1 MIIAAKGTVAS
12 SGVVEDQV
20 LVYSVNTFDIYNSLD
35 GSTYNLLT
43 ANITTN
49 VIGSS
54 LYMDDDVYLFADGAV
69 IKYSTDKGANWT
81 NATDPTGNTHQTV
94 AKFFKQGSVIACT
107 GVSGNSFPLTNE
119 FVWYSTDQGA
129 TWTAN
134 NSSLGSAGRSGITY
148 GTEWFV
154 VGDLASAKIA
164 DVTTGSW
171 TAVTTGITAYD
182 CTYGNGLYV
191 VVGTNGAL
199 RTSPDLVTWTA
210 RTSQF
215 STSVIN
221 SVATDGTN
229 FVAVGA
235 SGKISDSTDGI
246 TWTARTSG
254 TSDEILRVAYSTQ
267 LGEWFAVGRD
277 DTLLYSSDRVTWT
290 AVTGTIGSTDDFTA
304 LATRS

>member
-1 MIIAAKGTVAS
+1 MIVAAKAAVAS
-12 SGVVEDQV
+12 SAVVQDQV
-20 LVYSVNTFDIYNSLD
+20 LVYSSQVEDLFNSVD
-35 GSTYNLLT
+35 GSTYTILA
-43 ANITTN
+43 ANI
-49 VIGSS
+49 SS
-54 LYMDDDVYLFADGAV
+54 SIYAGACYLDDDVYLLAAGTSL
-69 IKYSTDKGANWT
+69 KYSTDKGASFN
-81 NATDPTGNTHQTV
+81 NATIPTAQTV
-94 AKFFKQGSVIACT
+94 QMGNFKKQGSVIACT
-107 GVSGNSFPLTNE
+107 GVSGTSVPFTNE
-119 FVWYSTDQGA
+119 FVWYSTNQGA

-134 NSSLGSAGRSGITY
+134 NSNLGNAGRAAITY
-148 GTEWFV
+148 GTEWFA
-154 VGDLASAKIA
+154 VGDLGSAKIA

-171 TAVTTGITAYD
+171 TAVTTGITAYFG
-182 CTYGNGLYV
+182 TYGNGLYV

-221 SVATDGTN
+221 CVATDGTN

-267 LGEWFAVGRD
+267 LGKWFAVGRD

-290 AVTGTIGSTDDFTA
+290 AVTGTIGSTDDFQG